1 MSSDHSPYPIGPVAA
16 TLAAVIHQDRILLI
30 RRANRPDAGRWA
42 FPGGKIRAGET
53 IMAAAHRELTEET
66 GVQGQAMQLF
76 DALDVFDREPSARPL
91 AYSHFILIAVLF
103 RWQQGEPQAG
113 DDALDARWFSN
124 AELDSLDVAHSFDV
138 VRVARRALA
147 LATTQDQAGQA

>member
-1 MSSDHSPYPIGPVAA
+1 MSSDQSLRPVAA

-53 IMAAAHRELTEET
+53 ILAAAHRELAEET
-66 GVQGQAMQLF
+66 GVQAHALHVF
-76 DALDVFDREPSARPL
+76 DALDVFDREPSPTPL

-103 RWQQGEPQAG
+103 RWQEGEPQAG
-113 DDALDARWFSN
+113 DDALDARWFSD
-124 AELDSLDVAHSFDV
+124 AELDSLDVARSFDV
-138 VRVARRALA
+138 VQLARQALA
-147 LATTQDQAGQA
+147 LAAAPEQAGRA

>member
-1 MSSDHSPYPIGPVAA
+1 MSSDHSPSPIGPVAA

-76 DALDVFDREPSARPL
+76 DALDVFDREPSARPV

>member
-1 MSSDHSPYPIGPVAA
+1 MSSDHSPSPIGPVAA

>member
-1 MSSDHSPYPIGPVAA
+1 MSSDHSPSPVGPVAA

-53 IMAAAHRELTEET
+53 IMAAAHRELAEET
-66 GVQGQAMQLF
+66 GVQGQALQVF
-76 DALDVFDREPSARPL
+76 DALDVFDREPSATPL

-113 DDALDARWFSN
+113 DDALDGPGDAGQGGW
-124 AELDSLDVAHSFDV
+124 
-138 VRVARRALA
+138 RVFLCPSEIVGAGAAFQGGARR
-147 LATTQDQAGQA
+147 TVWE

>member
-1 MSSDHSPYPIGPVAA
+1 
-16 TLAAVIHQDRILLI
+16 
-30 RRANRPDAGRWA
+30 
-42 FPGGKIRAGET
+42 
-53 IMAAAHRELTEET
+53 
-66 GVQGQAMQLF
+66 
-76 DALDVFDREPSARPL
+76 L

-147 LATTQDQAGQA
+147 LAANQDQAGQA

>member
-1 MSSDHSPYPIGPVAA
+1 MSSDHSPSPAGPVAA

-113 DDALDARWFSN
+113 DDALDARWFNN

>member
-1 MSSDHSPYPIGPVAA
+1 MSSDHSPPPIGPVAA

>member
-1 MSSDHSPYPIGPVAA
+1 MSSDHSPSPVGPVAA

-53 IMAAAHRELTEET
+53 IMAAAHRELAEET
-66 GVQGQAMQLF
+66 GVQGQALQVF
-76 DALDVFDREPSARPL
+76 DTLDVFDREPSATPL
-91 AYSHFILIAVLF
+91 TYSHFILIAVLF

-138 VRVARRALA
+138 VRVARQALA
-147 LATTQDQAGQA
+147 LAATQDQAGQA

>member
-1 MSSDHSPYPIGPVAA
+1 MSSDHSPSPVGPVAA

-53 IMAAAHRELTEET
+53 IMAAAHRELAEET
-66 GVQGQAMQLF
+66 GVQGQALQVF
-76 DALDVFDREPSARPL
+76 DTLDVFDREPSATPL

-138 VRVARRALA
+138 VQVARQALT
-147 LATTQDQAGQA
+147 LAATQDQAGQA

>member
-1 MSSDHSPYPIGPVAA
+1 MSSDHSPSPVGPVAA
-16 TLAAVIHQDRILLI
+16 TLAAVIHHDRILLI

-53 IMAAAHRELTEET
+53 IMAAAHRELAEET
-66 GVQGQAMQLF
+66 GVQGQALQVF
-76 DALDVFDREPSARPL
+76 DALDVFDREPSATPL
-91 AYSHFILIAVLF
+91 TYSHFILIAVLF

-138 VRVARRALA
+138 VRVARQALA
-147 LATTQDQAGQA
+147 LAATQDQAGQA

>member
-1 MSSDHSPYPIGPVAA
+1 MSSDHSPSPVGPVAA
-16 TLAAVIHQDRILLI
+16 TLAAVIHQDQILLI

-53 IMAAAHRELTEET
+53 IMAAAHRELAEET
-66 GVQGQAMQLF
+66 SVQGQALQVF
-76 DALDVFDREPSARPL
+76 DALDVFDREPSATPL
-91 AYSHFILIAVLF
+91 TYSHFILIAVLF

-138 VRVARRALA
+138 VRVARQALA
-147 LATTQDQAGQA
+147 LAATQDQAGQA

>member
-1 MSSDHSPYPIGPVAA
+1 MSSDHSPSPVGPVAA
-16 TLAAVIHQDRILLI
+16 TLAAVIHHDRILLI

-53 IMAAAHRELTEET
+53 IMAAAHRELAEET
-66 GVQGQAMQLF
+66 GVQGQALQ
-76 DALDVFDREPSARPL
+76 VF
-91 AYSHFILIAVLF
+91 
-103 RWQQGEPQAG
+103 
-113 DDALDARWFSN
+113 DALDARWFSN

-147 LATTQDQAGQA
+147 LAANQDQAGQA